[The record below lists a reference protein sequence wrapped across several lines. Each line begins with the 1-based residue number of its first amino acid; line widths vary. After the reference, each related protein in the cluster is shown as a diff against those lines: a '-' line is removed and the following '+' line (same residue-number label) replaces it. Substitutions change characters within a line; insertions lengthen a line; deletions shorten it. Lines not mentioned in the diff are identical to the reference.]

1 MDPTNNNRTLWY
13 ILFTLGV
20 ILLAVAGYSGYALYP
35 RFALPSVTGA
45 GLLVIAAMAGIA
57 SFFSPC
63 SFPLLA
69 TLLARSINV
78 QDRHQANVRGAKIG
92 RAAQYGA
99 ALAVGAGLFL
109 LLTGAAIA
117 LGGGAL
123 FKQVTFTSTV
133 GRTLRVLIG
142 LFLLFLGLAQMGYV
156 SLSLGRVADLVR
168 PIQKTQAKVR
178 RERPTLGFSL
188 FGFGYILAGFG

>member
-1 MDPTNNNRTLWY
+1 MDNTNNSRTLWY
-13 ILFTLGV
+13 ILLTTGV
-20 ILLAVAGYSGYALYP
+20 ILLAVAGYTGYALYP
-35 RFALPSVTGA
+35 RFALPSITGA
-45 GLLVIAAMAGIA
+45 GLFVIAAMAGIA

-69 TLLARSINV
+69 TLLARSIGGK
-78 QDRHQANVRGAKIG
+78 DGHQESNRSAKIG

-109 LLTGAAIA
+109 LLTGTGIA
-117 LGGGAL
+117 LGGGAF
-123 FKQVTFTSTV
+123 FKQVTFTSTA
-133 GRTLRVLIG
+133 GRTLRIVIG
-142 LFLLFLGLAQMGYV
+142 AFLVFLGLVQTGH
-156 SLSLGRVADLVR
+156 LSLPFDRVADLVR

-178 RERPTLGFSL
+178 RERPALGFGL